1 MLAVLVRNKRTVK
14 IRNNESVA
22 PGLVAFHA
30 VRVVCCSQ
38 QILTGA
44 CLACGEVTVGKLAGD
59 SGFGA
64 FVESVATDR
73 AFGSHI

>member
-30 VRVVCCSQ
+30 VRVVGRAQ
-38 QILTGA
+38 QVFTGA
-44 CLACGEVTVGKLAGD
+44 GFARGKFAIGKFTCD
-59 SGFGA
+59 SGFSA
-64 FVESVATDR
+64 FIEGIATYR

>member
-14 IRNNESVA
+14 VRNNESLA

-30 VRVVCCSQ
+30 VRVVSRAQ
-38 QILTGA
+38 QVFTGA
-44 CLACGEVTVGKLAGD
+44 GFARGKFAIGKLTGD
-59 SGFGA
+59 SGFSA
-64 FVESVATDR
+64 LVEGLATDW